1 MKKRG
6 GLEILT
12 CSSHV
17 RKRGAIE
24 LSIGTI
30 VIIVLAMSMLILGLV
45 LVKNIFSGATAV
57 TDMTNE
63 QLKDQVSKMFG
74 EDKRL
79 VVYPDTGR
87 IDAKGGELSGFG
99 LGIKNLLEGS
109 QAGTSF
115 NYEVVVADDD
125 IQKKCGVSERE
136 AEDWITTGRSERLE
150 IASGN
155 FESGKVILEIPE
167 GAKLCTFRYRV
178 NVYDADN
185 QIYDSEIMD
194 VTIRA

>member
-1 MKKRG
+1 MKK
-6 GLEILT
+6 
-12 CSSHV
+12 
-17 RKRGAIE
+17 GAIE

-45 LVKNIFSGATAV
+45 LIKNIFGGATSI
-57 TDMTNE
+57 TDMTHD

-87 IDAKGGELSGFG
+87 IDIKGGEIEGFG
-99 LGIKNLLEGS
+99 LGVKNLLEGS
-109 QAGTSF
+109 NAGTDF
-115 NYEVVVADDD
+115 NYEVVVSDDN

-136 AEDWITTGRSERLE
+136 AEDWITTGQSERLE
-150 IASGN
+150 IAPGN
-155 FESGKVILEIPE
+155 FESGMVLLEIPE
-167 GAKLCTFRYRV
+167 GSSLCTFRYRV
-178 NVYDADN
+178 NVYDSNN